1 MNQLKNKL
9 IKLGYMQCNECT
21 WTKIVKNKD
30 FPIRLFVLGENV
42 ENGWVVPLINID
54 KQSEVNDFVFTFRQM
69 KKDLKILRE
78 KNENDE
84 GEK

>member
-1 MNQLKNKL
+1 MNLNIPKSP
-9 IKLGYMQCNECT
+9 I
-21 WTKIVKNKD
+21 IVKNKD

-78 KNENDE
+78 NE